1 MKVGSRAKKKIK
13 IRKDHSQISVEN
25 GVGVYPS
32 LKISEI
38 FYGNVNGSRFHKHS
52 RGGQFPFE
60 ISGKVF

>member
-1 MKVGSRAKKKIK
+1 MYSIAIVIFLIVITILKKKIK

-52 RGGQFPFE
+52 RGG
-60 ISGKVF
+60 